1 VIVLGFLIFLIA
13 FLGCCGALV
22 ESHCI
27 LLTFGIIVTVIL
39 ALELTIAGLAFAF
52 KADLRNA
59 ASRELREAVTRYN
72 WTDPDSRY
80 SKVIDHMQATMR
92 CCGFNSTADWAE
104 LNPNPQD
111 PTLLPDSCCPRSSN
125 HTNGPTLRETL
136 MDTMPTPSSS
146 FSNSAHR
153 QTTSGKCHAPGVNRF
168 TSAVAA
174 AAAPA
179 APSGRESFD
188 FDSGSGFAGRNSP
201 DSMPASSSSSS
212 APEGK
217 ELAPFSAN
225 CVDVFVDALIG
236 LVGPIGLVCLA
247 VAIFQLL
254 GITFAFC
261 LSKAVRREYQVV

>member
-1 VIVLGFLIFLIA
+1 M
-13 FLGCCGALV
+13 

-59 ASRELREAVTRYN
+59 ASKELRDAVTKYN
-72 WTDPDSRY
+72 WTDPESRY
-80 SKVIDHMQATMR
+80 SKLIDHMQSTMR
-92 CCGFNSTADWAE
+92 CCGFNSTADWVD
-104 LNPNPQD
+104 LNPSPRD
-111 PTLLPDSCCPRSSN
+111 RSLLPDSCCPRSSN
-125 HTNGPTLRETL
+125 HTNGPSLRETL
-136 MDTMPTPSSS
+136 LDSGPASG
-146 FSNSAHR
+146 SNAQH
-153 QTTSGKCHAPGVNRF
+153 QSGKCHAPGAGVVNRF
-168 TSAVAA
+168 TTSSLNQP
-174 AAAPA
+174 PA
-179 APSGRESFD
+179 ATSFD
-188 FDSGSGFAGRNSP
+188 FDSGFAGRNNP
-201 DSMPASSSSSS
+201 DSSASSSSQS
-212 APEGK
+212 EEK

-236 LVGPIGLVCLA
+236 LIGPIGLVCLA